1 MFTYNEQRSNVNKGQ
16 GMNAREL
23 EYEIL
28 RNAAEAC
35 ERYTGIKT
43 GIKYDVKA
51 AGRADA
57 VITIHHHKEK
67 IVLEAEVKD
76 RITTVNALLPFM
88 KARNDPGRFI
98 LVTPQVNDRMA
109 EKFRANGIQFM
120 DEAGNVYVNQPQVYL
135 FVKGNKNL
143 ALTKPPMVGRT
154 FKQTGLQVLFLLL
167 CKRDLVNK
175 PYRTIAA
182 EAGVA
187 LGMVDRIMQELKD
200 LGFLEETGTRRNR
213 QARLV
218 RKEALLERWITGF
231 AEQLLPK
238 LIHGRYKG
246 DPGWWN
252 NATLDPATALWGG
265 EVAAE
270 KLTRHLKPQDVM
282 IYVDKQK
289 PNDILLKNK
298 LRKDPF
304 GDVTLLYRFWDPDI
318 IPPNQDMVH
327 PLLVYADLLATGE
340 QRNLETARMIYDKYI
355 VQLVGED

>member
-1 MFTYNEQRSNVNKGQ
+1 MFTNNEQRINVNKGQ
-16 GMNAREL
+16 DMNAREL

-28 RNAAEAC
+28 KNAAEAC
-35 ERYTGIKT
+35 EQYAGIKI

-51 AGRADA
+51 TRKADA
-57 VITIHHHKEK
+57 VLTIHHHKEK
-67 IVLEAEVKD
+67 IVLEAEIKD
-76 RITTVNALLPFM
+76 RITTVNALLPLM
-88 KARNDPGRFI
+88 KEKNDQGKFI

-109 EKFRANGIQFM
+109 EKLRTNGIQFM

-167 CKRDLVNK
+167 CDRDLVNK

-200 LGFLEETGTRRNR
+200 LGFLEEMGTRRKR

-218 RKEALLERWITGF
+218 NKEALLERWITGF
-231 AEQLLPK
+231 TEQLRPK
-238 LIHGRYKG
+238 LIHGRFKG
-246 DPGWWN
+246 DAGWWR
-252 NATLDPATALWGG
+252 NAVIDPETALWGG

-270 KLTRHLKPQDVM
+270 KLTKHIKPQDVI

-289 PNDILLKNK
+289 PNDILLKYK
-298 LRKDPF
+298 LRKDPL
-304 GDVTLLYRFWDPDI
+304 GDVTILYRFWDPDV

-327 PLLVYADLLATGE
+327 PLLVYADLMATGD
-340 QRNLETARMIYDKYI
+340 QRNLETARMVYDRYI
-355 VQLVGED
+355 VQLIGEA